1 MPKLR
6 RTTTTHVAVLR
17 ELEVVRVD
25 DVTPGMRRLT
35 LAGSALAERSL
46 DGSTLP
52 AFASPGFDDHV
63 KVFVPAPDAD
73 RPVLPR
79 QRPDGLD
86 YTTEGVRPLG
96 KDYTPRRVSPDQVDL
111 DFVRH
116 GHGQAAGW
124 AERVRPGDLAWI
136 AGPTVGQAFPHD
148 VDAFVL
154 AGDETALPAIGR
166 FLEELPAG
174 PAAQVVV
181 EVSGPQDE
189 QDLTVRDGV
198 EVTWLHRPAGAGP
211 GTTTLLLDAVRD
223 LDWPS
228 GQVYAWMA
236 GESTAARDVRTHWRA
251 DRSVPRDC
259 LDVSGYWRR

>member
-6 RTTTTHVAVLR
+6 RVTTTHVAVLR
-17 ELEVVRVD
+17 ELEVVRVR

-35 LAGSALAERSL
+35 LAGHALGEREL
-46 DGSTLP
+46 DGATLP

-63 KVFVPAPDAD
+63 KVFVPVPGAD
-73 RPVLPR
+73 RPVLPG
-79 QRPDGLD
+79 QRLDGLD
-86 YTTEGVRPLG
+86 FTVEGVRPLG
-96 KDYTPRRVSPDQVDL
+96 KDYTPRRVTADEVDL

-116 GHGQAAGW
+116 GHGQAAAW
-124 AERVRPGDLAWI
+124 AERVRPGDPAWI
-136 AGPTVGQAFPHD
+136 AGPTIGQAFPHD

-166 FLEELPAG
+166 FLEELPPG
-174 PAAQVVV
+174 LPARVVV
-181 EVSGPQDE
+181 EVSGPEDE
-189 QDLTVRDGV
+189 QDLVTGPDV
-198 EVTWLHRPAGAGP
+198 ELVWLHRPDGAEP
-211 GTTTLLLDAVRD
+211 GTTTTIIDAVRD

-228 GQVYAWMA
+228 GAVYAWMA

-251 DRSVPRDC
+251 ERAVPRDC

>member
-17 ELEVVRVD
+17 ELEVVRVE

-35 LAGSALAERSL
+35 LSGSDLAERSL

-52 AFASPGFDDHV
+52 AFAS
-63 KVFVPAPDAD
+63 PDAD

-96 KDYTPRRVSPDQVDL
+96 KDYTPRRVTPDEVDL

-124 AERVRPGDLAWI
+124 AEQVRPGDLAWI

-166 FLEELPAG
+166 FLEELPPG
-174 PAAQVVV
+174 PPAQVVV

-198 EVTWLHRPAGAGP
+198 DVTWLHRPVGAEP

-223 LDWPS
+223 LDWPA